1 MDKFDYITATIEE
14 EKVRVEKIIKYL
26 KENNLVDELPEY
38 QERYNNILKY
48 LTAKERY
55 FKVLESVKLDK
66 EKLEELN
73 RIKDEYEVDN
83 ILLEDT
89 LLSKFNEDTFGKYR
103 NVLYEDIKNQDKEV
117 QDILYLLLEKQS
129 NYSELVIK
137 RDRLKDKIDKNKYP
151 KTYNTLYSQDIIIEK
166 QDSIL
171 EKIFVVENSIKIEKD
186 KLSSIEDSVMTD
198 SILKLLYE
206 FWIVNSYDPSKVD
219 KTKLFITNKTFTSYK
234 NNIPEVKKEVVPP
247 KEEYKEI
254 KLDNLK
260 LPGLDEKKKVNRP
273 LVYAILGVTL
283 LVLAVSGSAYAFF
296 TAQATSDQFSGNTID
311 VQIKKPVV
319 TLVVGDKTKGLIPIH
334 DGSVTGHTTNQLT
347 TAVSGTNKCVDKNGY
362 MVCHVYKVTLSNEGS
377 TATTVDTSITL
388 NTGGAANV
396 TWAKMTNQTTFG
408 SLKGTDNSLA
418 KGTAL
423 SANGTAD
430 LYFVVYLKN
439 TGSDQTGT
447 DAGKTYKGTVTVVAS
462 TGSTLEA
469 QF

>member
-55 FKVLESVKLDK
+55 FKVLESIKLDK

-137 RDRLKDKIDKNKYP
+137 RDRLKDRIDKNKYP

-186 KLSSIEDSVMTD
+186 KLSSIEDSIMTD

-254 KLDNLK
+254 KIDNLK
-260 LPGLDEKKKVNRP
+260 LPGLDEEKP
-273 LVYAILGVTL
+273 
-283 LVLAVSGSAYAFF
+283 
-296 TAQATSDQFSGNTID
+296 ID
-311 VQIKKPVV
+311 I
-319 TLVVGDKTKGLIPIH
+319 
-334 DGSVTGHTTNQLT
+334 DG
-347 TAVSGTNKCVDKNGY
+347 KD
-362 MVCHVYKVTLSNEGS
+362 
-377 TATTVDTSITL
+377 
-388 NTGGAANV
+388 
-396 TWAKMTNQTTFG
+396 
-408 SLKGTDNSLA
+408 
-418 KGTAL
+418 
-423 SANGTAD
+423 
-430 LYFVVYLKN
+430 YLK
-439 TGSDQTGT
+439 
-447 DAGKTYKGTVTVVAS
+447 
-462 TGSTLEA
+462 
-469 QF
+469 

>member
-55 FKVLESVKLDK
+55 FKVLESIKLDK

-137 RDRLKDKIDKNKYP
+137 RDRLKDRIDKNKYP

-186 KLSSIEDSVMTD
+186 KLSSIEDSIMTD

-247 KEEYKEI
+247 KDEYKEI
-254 KLDNLK
+254 KIDNLK
-260 LPGLDEKKKVNRP
+260 LPGLDEEKP
-273 LVYAILGVTL
+273 
-283 LVLAVSGSAYAFF
+283 
-296 TAQATSDQFSGNTID
+296 ID
-311 VQIKKPVV
+311 I
-319 TLVVGDKTKGLIPIH
+319 
-334 DGSVTGHTTNQLT
+334 DG
-347 TAVSGTNKCVDKNGY
+347 KD
-362 MVCHVYKVTLSNEGS
+362 
-377 TATTVDTSITL
+377 
-388 NTGGAANV
+388 
-396 TWAKMTNQTTFG
+396 
-408 SLKGTDNSLA
+408 
-418 KGTAL
+418 
-423 SANGTAD
+423 
-430 LYFVVYLKN
+430 YLK
-439 TGSDQTGT
+439 
-447 DAGKTYKGTVTVVAS
+447 
-462 TGSTLEA
+462 
-469 QF
+469 

>member
-14 EKVRVEKIIKYL
+14 EKVRVEKII
-26 KENNLVDELPEY
+26 
-38 QERYNNILKY
+38 KY

-137 RDRLKDKIDKNKYP
+137 RDRLKGKIDKNKYP

-247 KEEYKEI
+247 KEKYKEI
-254 KLDNLK
+254 KIDNLK
-260 LPGLDEKKKVNRP
+260 LPGLDEEKP
-273 LVYAILGVTL
+273 
-283 LVLAVSGSAYAFF
+283 
-296 TAQATSDQFSGNTID
+296 ID
-311 VQIKKPVV
+311 I
-319 TLVVGDKTKGLIPIH
+319 
-334 DGSVTGHTTNQLT
+334 DG
-347 TAVSGTNKCVDKNGY
+347 KD
-362 MVCHVYKVTLSNEGS
+362 
-377 TATTVDTSITL
+377 
-388 NTGGAANV
+388 
-396 TWAKMTNQTTFG
+396 
-408 SLKGTDNSLA
+408 
-418 KGTAL
+418 
-423 SANGTAD
+423 
-430 LYFVVYLKN
+430 YLK
-439 TGSDQTGT
+439 
-447 DAGKTYKGTVTVVAS
+447 
-462 TGSTLEA
+462 
-469 QF
+469 

>member
-26 KENNLVDELPEY
+26 KENNLLDELPEY

-55 FKVLESVKLDK
+55 FKVLESIKVDK

-103 NVLYEDIKNQDKEV
+103 NVLYEDIKNQDKDV
-117 QDILYLLLEKQS
+117 QDLLYLLLEKQS
-129 NYSELVIK
+129 NYGELVIK
-137 RDRLKDKIDKNKYP
+137 RDRLKDRLDKNKYP
-151 KTYNTLYSQDIIIEK
+151 KTYNTLYSQDVIIEK
-166 QDSIL
+166 QNSIL

-254 KLDNLK
+254 KIDNLK
-260 LPGLDEKKKVNRP
+260 LPGLDEEKP
-273 LVYAILGVTL
+273 
-283 LVLAVSGSAYAFF
+283 
-296 TAQATSDQFSGNTID
+296 ID
-311 VQIKKPVV
+311 I
-319 TLVVGDKTKGLIPIH
+319 
-334 DGSVTGHTTNQLT
+334 DG
-347 TAVSGTNKCVDKNGY
+347 KD
-362 MVCHVYKVTLSNEGS
+362 
-377 TATTVDTSITL
+377 
-388 NTGGAANV
+388 
-396 TWAKMTNQTTFG
+396 
-408 SLKGTDNSLA
+408 
-418 KGTAL
+418 
-423 SANGTAD
+423 
-430 LYFVVYLKN
+430 YLK
-439 TGSDQTGT
+439 
-447 DAGKTYKGTVTVVAS
+447 
-462 TGSTLEA
+462 
-469 QF
+469 

>member
-14 EKVRVEKIIKYL
+14 EKVRIEKIIKYL

-55 FKVLESVKLDK
+55 SKVLESIKLDK

-103 NVLYEDIKNQDKEV
+103 NVLYEDIKYQDKEV

-137 RDRLKDKIDKNKYP
+137 RDRLKDRIDKNKYP

-186 KLSSIEDSVMTD
+186 KLSSIEDSIMTD

-260 LPGLDEKKKVNRP
+260 LPGLDEEKP
-273 LVYAILGVTL
+273 
-283 LVLAVSGSAYAFF
+283 
-296 TAQATSDQFSGNTID
+296 ID
-311 VQIKKPVV
+311 I
-319 TLVVGDKTKGLIPIH
+319 
-334 DGSVTGHTTNQLT
+334 DG
-347 TAVSGTNKCVDKNGY
+347 KD
-362 MVCHVYKVTLSNEGS
+362 
-377 TATTVDTSITL
+377 
-388 NTGGAANV
+388 
-396 TWAKMTNQTTFG
+396 
-408 SLKGTDNSLA
+408 
-418 KGTAL
+418 
-423 SANGTAD
+423 
-430 LYFVVYLKN
+430 YLK
-439 TGSDQTGT
+439 
-447 DAGKTYKGTVTVVAS
+447 
-462 TGSTLEA
+462 
-469 QF
+469 

>member
-26 KENNLVDELPEY
+26 KENNLLDDLPEY

-55 FKVLESVKLDK
+55 FKVLESIKVDK

-103 NVLYEDIKNQDKEV
+103 NVLYEDIKTQDKEV

-137 RDRLKDKIDKNKYP
+137 RDRLKDRIDKNKYP

-186 KLSSIEDSVMTD
+186 KLSSIEDSIMTD

-247 KEEYKEI
+247 KDEYKEI
-254 KLDNLK
+254 KIDNLK
-260 LPGLDEKKKVNRP
+260 LPGLDEEKP
-273 LVYAILGVTL
+273 
-283 LVLAVSGSAYAFF
+283 
-296 TAQATSDQFSGNTID
+296 ID
-311 VQIKKPVV
+311 I
-319 TLVVGDKTKGLIPIH
+319 
-334 DGSVTGHTTNQLT
+334 DG
-347 TAVSGTNKCVDKNGY
+347 KD
-362 MVCHVYKVTLSNEGS
+362 
-377 TATTVDTSITL
+377 
-388 NTGGAANV
+388 
-396 TWAKMTNQTTFG
+396 
-408 SLKGTDNSLA
+408 
-418 KGTAL
+418 
-423 SANGTAD
+423 
-430 LYFVVYLKN
+430 YLK
-439 TGSDQTGT
+439 
-447 DAGKTYKGTVTVVAS
+447 
-462 TGSTLEA
+462 
-469 QF
+469 

>member
-55 FKVLESVKLDK
+55 LKVLESVKLDK

-166 QDSIL
+166 QNSIL

-247 KEEYKEI
+247 KEKYKEI
-254 KLDNLK
+254 KIDNLK
-260 LPGLDEKKKVNRP
+260 LPGLDEEKP
-273 LVYAILGVTL
+273 
-283 LVLAVSGSAYAFF
+283 
-296 TAQATSDQFSGNTID
+296 ID
-311 VQIKKPVV
+311 I
-319 TLVVGDKTKGLIPIH
+319 
-334 DGSVTGHTTNQLT
+334 DG
-347 TAVSGTNKCVDKNGY
+347 KD
-362 MVCHVYKVTLSNEGS
+362 
-377 TATTVDTSITL
+377 
-388 NTGGAANV
+388 
-396 TWAKMTNQTTFG
+396 
-408 SLKGTDNSLA
+408 
-418 KGTAL
+418 
-423 SANGTAD
+423 
-430 LYFVVYLKN
+430 YLK
-439 TGSDQTGT
+439 
-447 DAGKTYKGTVTVVAS
+447 
-462 TGSTLEA
+462 
-469 QF
+469 

>member
-14 EKVRVEKIIKYL
+14 EKVRVEKTIKYL

-103 NVLYEDIKNQDKEV
+103 NVLYEDIKNQDKDV
-117 QDILYLLLEKQS
+117 QDLLYLLLEKQS

-254 KLDNLK
+254 KIDNLK
-260 LPGLDEKKKVNRP
+260 LPGLDEEKP
-273 LVYAILGVTL
+273 
-283 LVLAVSGSAYAFF
+283 
-296 TAQATSDQFSGNTID
+296 ID
-311 VQIKKPVV
+311 I
-319 TLVVGDKTKGLIPIH
+319 
-334 DGSVTGHTTNQLT
+334 DG
-347 TAVSGTNKCVDKNGY
+347 KD
-362 MVCHVYKVTLSNEGS
+362 
-377 TATTVDTSITL
+377 
-388 NTGGAANV
+388 
-396 TWAKMTNQTTFG
+396 
-408 SLKGTDNSLA
+408 
-418 KGTAL
+418 
-423 SANGTAD
+423 
-430 LYFVVYLKN
+430 YLK
-439 TGSDQTGT
+439 
-447 DAGKTYKGTVTVVAS
+447 
-462 TGSTLEA
+462 
-469 QF
+469 

>member
-89 LLSKFNEDTFGKYR
+89 ILSKFNEDTFGKYR
-103 NVLYEDIKNQDKEV
+103 NVLYEDIKNQDKDV
-117 QDILYLLLEKQS
+117 QDLLYLLLEKQS

-254 KLDNLK
+254 KIDNLK
-260 LPGLDEKKKVNRP
+260 LPGLDEEKP
-273 LVYAILGVTL
+273 
-283 LVLAVSGSAYAFF
+283 
-296 TAQATSDQFSGNTID
+296 ID
-311 VQIKKPVV
+311 I
-319 TLVVGDKTKGLIPIH
+319 
-334 DGSVTGHTTNQLT
+334 DG
-347 TAVSGTNKCVDKNGY
+347 KD
-362 MVCHVYKVTLSNEGS
+362 
-377 TATTVDTSITL
+377 
-388 NTGGAANV
+388 
-396 TWAKMTNQTTFG
+396 
-408 SLKGTDNSLA
+408 
-418 KGTAL
+418 
-423 SANGTAD
+423 
-430 LYFVVYLKN
+430 YLK
-439 TGSDQTGT
+439 
-447 DAGKTYKGTVTVVAS
+447 
-462 TGSTLEA
+462 
-469 QF
+469 

>member
-137 RDRLKDKIDKNKYP
+137 RDRLKDRIDKNKYP

-186 KLSSIEDSVMTD
+186 KLSSIEDSIMTD

-234 NNIPEVKKEVVPP
+234 NNISEVKKEVVPP

-254 KLDNLK
+254 KIDNLK
-260 LPGLDEKKKVNRP
+260 LPGLDEEKP
-273 LVYAILGVTL
+273 
-283 LVLAVSGSAYAFF
+283 
-296 TAQATSDQFSGNTID
+296 ID
-311 VQIKKPVV
+311 I
-319 TLVVGDKTKGLIPIH
+319 
-334 DGSVTGHTTNQLT
+334 DG
-347 TAVSGTNKCVDKNGY
+347 KD
-362 MVCHVYKVTLSNEGS
+362 
-377 TATTVDTSITL
+377 
-388 NTGGAANV
+388 
-396 TWAKMTNQTTFG
+396 
-408 SLKGTDNSLA
+408 
-418 KGTAL
+418 
-423 SANGTAD
+423 
-430 LYFVVYLKN
+430 YLK
-439 TGSDQTGT
+439 
-447 DAGKTYKGTVTVVAS
+447 
-462 TGSTLEA
+462 
-469 QF
+469 

>member
-55 FKVLESVKLDK
+55 FK
-66 EKLEELN
+66 
-73 RIKDEYEVDN
+73 DN

-137 RDRLKDKIDKNKYP
+137 RDRLKGKIDKNKYP

-219 KTKLFITNKTFTSYK
+219 KTKLFITN
-234 NNIPEVKKEVVPP
+234 N
-247 KEEYKEI
+247 
-254 KLDNLK
+254 
-260 LPGLDEKKKVNRP
+260 
-273 LVYAILGVTL
+273 
-283 LVLAVSGSAYAFF
+283 
-296 TAQATSDQFSGNTID
+296 
-311 VQIKKPVV
+311 
-319 TLVVGDKTKGLIPIH
+319 
-334 DGSVTGHTTNQLT
+334 
-347 TAVSGTNKCVDKNGY
+347 
-362 MVCHVYKVTLSNEGS
+362 
-377 TATTVDTSITL
+377 
-388 NTGGAANV
+388 
-396 TWAKMTNQTTFG
+396 
-408 SLKGTDNSLA
+408 
-418 KGTAL
+418 
-423 SANGTAD
+423 
-430 LYFVVYLKN
+430 
-439 TGSDQTGT
+439 
-447 DAGKTYKGTVTVVAS
+447 
-462 TGSTLEA
+462 
-469 QF
+469 

>member
-103 NVLYEDIKNQDKEV
+103 NVLYEDIKNQDKDV
-117 QDILYLLLEKQS
+117 QDLLYLLLEKQS

-254 KLDNLK
+254 KIDNLK
-260 LPGLDEKKKVNRP
+260 LPDLDEEKP
-273 LVYAILGVTL
+273 
-283 LVLAVSGSAYAFF
+283 
-296 TAQATSDQFSGNTID
+296 ID
-311 VQIKKPVV
+311 I
-319 TLVVGDKTKGLIPIH
+319 
-334 DGSVTGHTTNQLT
+334 DG
-347 TAVSGTNKCVDKNGY
+347 KD
-362 MVCHVYKVTLSNEGS
+362 
-377 TATTVDTSITL
+377 
-388 NTGGAANV
+388 
-396 TWAKMTNQTTFG
+396 
-408 SLKGTDNSLA
+408 
-418 KGTAL
+418 
-423 SANGTAD
+423 
-430 LYFVVYLKN
+430 YLK
-439 TGSDQTGT
+439 
-447 DAGKTYKGTVTVVAS
+447 
-462 TGSTLEA
+462 
-469 QF
+469 

>member
-14 EKVRVEKIIKYL
+14 EKIRVEKIIKYL

-103 NVLYEDIKNQDKEV
+103 NVLYEDIKNQDKDV

-137 RDRLKDKIDKNKYP
+137 RDRLKGKIDKNKYP
-151 KTYNTLYSQDIIIEK
+151 TTYNTLYSQDIIIEK

-254 KLDNLK
+254 KIDNLK
-260 LPGLDEKKKVNRP
+260 LPGLDEEKP
-273 LVYAILGVTL
+273 
-283 LVLAVSGSAYAFF
+283 
-296 TAQATSDQFSGNTID
+296 ID
-311 VQIKKPVV
+311 I
-319 TLVVGDKTKGLIPIH
+319 
-334 DGSVTGHTTNQLT
+334 DG
-347 TAVSGTNKCVDKNGY
+347 KD
-362 MVCHVYKVTLSNEGS
+362 
-377 TATTVDTSITL
+377 
-388 NTGGAANV
+388 
-396 TWAKMTNQTTFG
+396 
-408 SLKGTDNSLA
+408 
-418 KGTAL
+418 
-423 SANGTAD
+423 
-430 LYFVVYLKN
+430 YLK
-439 TGSDQTGT
+439 
-447 DAGKTYKGTVTVVAS
+447 
-462 TGSTLEA
+462 
-469 QF
+469 

>member
-103 NVLYEDIKNQDKEV
+103 NVLYEDIKNQDKDV
-117 QDILYLLLEKQS
+117 QDLLYLLLEKQS

-206 FWIVNSYDPSKVD
+206 FWIVNSYNPSKVD

-254 KLDNLK
+254 KIDNLK
-260 LPGLDEKKKVNRP
+260 LPGLDEEKP
-273 LVYAILGVTL
+273 
-283 LVLAVSGSAYAFF
+283 
-296 TAQATSDQFSGNTID
+296 ID
-311 VQIKKPVV
+311 I
-319 TLVVGDKTKGLIPIH
+319 
-334 DGSVTGHTTNQLT
+334 DG
-347 TAVSGTNKCVDKNGY
+347 KD
-362 MVCHVYKVTLSNEGS
+362 
-377 TATTVDTSITL
+377 
-388 NTGGAANV
+388 
-396 TWAKMTNQTTFG
+396 
-408 SLKGTDNSLA
+408 
-418 KGTAL
+418 
-423 SANGTAD
+423 
-430 LYFVVYLKN
+430 YLK
-439 TGSDQTGT
+439 
-447 DAGKTYKGTVTVVAS
+447 
-462 TGSTLEA
+462 
-469 QF
+469 

>member
-26 KENNLVDELPEY
+26 KENNLLDELPEY

-103 NVLYEDIKNQDKEV
+103 NVLYEDIKNQDKDV
-117 QDILYLLLEKQS
+117 QDLLYLLFEKQS
-129 NYSELVIK
+129 NYGELVIK
-137 RDRLKDKIDKNKYP
+137 RDRLKDRLDKNKYP

-166 QDSIL
+166 QNSIL

-254 KLDNLK
+254 KIDNLK
-260 LPGLDEKKKVNRP
+260 LPGLDEEKPIN
-273 LVYAILGVTL
+273 
-283 LVLAVSGSAYAFF
+283 
-296 TAQATSDQFSGNTID
+296 ID
-311 VQIKKPVV
+311 GK
-319 TLVVGDKTKGLIPIH
+319 
-334 DGSVTGHTTNQLT
+334 
-347 TAVSGTNKCVDKNGY
+347 
-362 MVCHVYKVTLSNEGS
+362 E
-377 TATTVDTSITL
+377 
-388 NTGGAANV
+388 
-396 TWAKMTNQTTFG
+396 
-408 SLKGTDNSLA
+408 
-418 KGTAL
+418 
-423 SANGTAD
+423 
-430 LYFVVYLKN
+430 YLK
-439 TGSDQTGT
+439 
-447 DAGKTYKGTVTVVAS
+447 
-462 TGSTLEA
+462 
-469 QF
+469 

>member
-137 RDRLKDKIDKNKYP
+137 RDRLKGKIDKNKYP

-247 KEEYKEI
+247 KEAYKEI
-254 KLDNLK
+254 KIDNLK
-260 LPGLDEKKKVNRP
+260 LPGLDEEKP
-273 LVYAILGVTL
+273 
-283 LVLAVSGSAYAFF
+283 
-296 TAQATSDQFSGNTID
+296 ID
-311 VQIKKPVV
+311 I
-319 TLVVGDKTKGLIPIH
+319 
-334 DGSVTGHTTNQLT
+334 DG
-347 TAVSGTNKCVDKNGY
+347 KD
-362 MVCHVYKVTLSNEGS
+362 
-377 TATTVDTSITL
+377 
-388 NTGGAANV
+388 
-396 TWAKMTNQTTFG
+396 
-408 SLKGTDNSLA
+408 
-418 KGTAL
+418 
-423 SANGTAD
+423 
-430 LYFVVYLKN
+430 YLK
-439 TGSDQTGT
+439 
-447 DAGKTYKGTVTVVAS
+447 
-462 TGSTLEA
+462 
-469 QF
+469 

>member
-117 QDILYLLLEKQS
+117 QDTLYLLLEKQS

-137 RDRLKDKIDKNKYP
+137 RDRLKGKIDKNKYP

-234 NNIPEVKKEVVPP
+234 NNIPVVKKEVVPP
-247 KEEYKEI
+247 NEEYKEI
-254 KLDNLK
+254 KIDNLK
-260 LPGLDEKKKVNRP
+260 LPGLDEEKP
-273 LVYAILGVTL
+273 
-283 LVLAVSGSAYAFF
+283 
-296 TAQATSDQFSGNTID
+296 ID
-311 VQIKKPVV
+311 I
-319 TLVVGDKTKGLIPIH
+319 
-334 DGSVTGHTTNQLT
+334 DG
-347 TAVSGTNKCVDKNGY
+347 KD
-362 MVCHVYKVTLSNEGS
+362 
-377 TATTVDTSITL
+377 
-388 NTGGAANV
+388 
-396 TWAKMTNQTTFG
+396 
-408 SLKGTDNSLA
+408 
-418 KGTAL
+418 
-423 SANGTAD
+423 
-430 LYFVVYLKN
+430 YLK
-439 TGSDQTGT
+439 
-447 DAGKTYKGTVTVVAS
+447 
-462 TGSTLEA
+462 
-469 QF
+469 

>member
-234 NNIPEVKKEVVPP
+234 NNIPEIKKEVVPP

-254 KLDNLK
+254 KIDNLK
-260 LPGLDEKKKVNRP
+260 LPGLDEEKP
-273 LVYAILGVTL
+273 
-283 LVLAVSGSAYAFF
+283 
-296 TAQATSDQFSGNTID
+296 ID
-311 VQIKKPVV
+311 I
-319 TLVVGDKTKGLIPIH
+319 
-334 DGSVTGHTTNQLT
+334 DG
-347 TAVSGTNKCVDKNGY
+347 KD
-362 MVCHVYKVTLSNEGS
+362 
-377 TATTVDTSITL
+377 
-388 NTGGAANV
+388 
-396 TWAKMTNQTTFG
+396 
-408 SLKGTDNSLA
+408 
-418 KGTAL
+418 
-423 SANGTAD
+423 
-430 LYFVVYLKN
+430 YLK
-439 TGSDQTGT
+439 
-447 DAGKTYKGTVTVVAS
+447 
-462 TGSTLEA
+462 
-469 QF
+469 

>member
-14 EKVRVEKIIKYL
+14 EKIRVEKIIKYL

-234 NNIPEVKKEVVPP
+234 NNIPEVKKEGVPP

-254 KLDNLK
+254 KIDNLK
-260 LPGLDEKKKVNRP
+260 LPGLDEEKP
-273 LVYAILGVTL
+273 
-283 LVLAVSGSAYAFF
+283 
-296 TAQATSDQFSGNTID
+296 ID
-311 VQIKKPVV
+311 I
-319 TLVVGDKTKGLIPIH
+319 
-334 DGSVTGHTTNQLT
+334 DG
-347 TAVSGTNKCVDKNGY
+347 KD
-362 MVCHVYKVTLSNEGS
+362 
-377 TATTVDTSITL
+377 
-388 NTGGAANV
+388 
-396 TWAKMTNQTTFG
+396 
-408 SLKGTDNSLA
+408 
-418 KGTAL
+418 
-423 SANGTAD
+423 
-430 LYFVVYLKN
+430 YLK
-439 TGSDQTGT
+439 
-447 DAGKTYKGTVTVVAS
+447 
-462 TGSTLEA
+462 
-469 QF
+469 

>member
-89 LLSKFNEDTFGKYR
+89 LLSKFNEDTCGKYR

-254 KLDNLK
+254 KIDNLK
-260 LPGLDEKKKVNRP
+260 LPGLDEEKP
-273 LVYAILGVTL
+273 
-283 LVLAVSGSAYAFF
+283 
-296 TAQATSDQFSGNTID
+296 ID
-311 VQIKKPVV
+311 I
-319 TLVVGDKTKGLIPIH
+319 
-334 DGSVTGHTTNQLT
+334 DG
-347 TAVSGTNKCVDKNGY
+347 KD
-362 MVCHVYKVTLSNEGS
+362 
-377 TATTVDTSITL
+377 
-388 NTGGAANV
+388 
-396 TWAKMTNQTTFG
+396 
-408 SLKGTDNSLA
+408 
-418 KGTAL
+418 
-423 SANGTAD
+423 
-430 LYFVVYLKN
+430 YLK
-439 TGSDQTGT
+439 
-447 DAGKTYKGTVTVVAS
+447 
-462 TGSTLEA
+462 
-469 QF
+469 

>member
-137 RDRLKDKIDKNKYP
+137 RDRLKGKIDKNKYP

-219 KTKLFITNKTFTSYK
+219 KTKLFITNKIFTSYK

-254 KLDNLK
+254 KIDNLK
-260 LPGLDEKKKVNRP
+260 LPGLDEEKP
-273 LVYAILGVTL
+273 
-283 LVLAVSGSAYAFF
+283 
-296 TAQATSDQFSGNTID
+296 ID
-311 VQIKKPVV
+311 I
-319 TLVVGDKTKGLIPIH
+319 
-334 DGSVTGHTTNQLT
+334 DG
-347 TAVSGTNKCVDKNGY
+347 KD
-362 MVCHVYKVTLSNEGS
+362 
-377 TATTVDTSITL
+377 
-388 NTGGAANV
+388 
-396 TWAKMTNQTTFG
+396 
-408 SLKGTDNSLA
+408 
-418 KGTAL
+418 
-423 SANGTAD
+423 
-430 LYFVVYLKN
+430 YLK
-439 TGSDQTGT
+439 
-447 DAGKTYKGTVTVVAS
+447 
-462 TGSTLEA
+462 
-469 QF
+469 

>member
-48 LTAKERY
+48 LTAKERS

-254 KLDNLK
+254 KIDNLK
-260 LPGLDEKKKVNRP
+260 LPGLDEEKP
-273 LVYAILGVTL
+273 
-283 LVLAVSGSAYAFF
+283 
-296 TAQATSDQFSGNTID
+296 ID
-311 VQIKKPVV
+311 I
-319 TLVVGDKTKGLIPIH
+319 
-334 DGSVTGHTTNQLT
+334 DG
-347 TAVSGTNKCVDKNGY
+347 KD
-362 MVCHVYKVTLSNEGS
+362 
-377 TATTVDTSITL
+377 
-388 NTGGAANV
+388 
-396 TWAKMTNQTTFG
+396 
-408 SLKGTDNSLA
+408 
-418 KGTAL
+418 
-423 SANGTAD
+423 
-430 LYFVVYLKN
+430 YLK
-439 TGSDQTGT
+439 
-447 DAGKTYKGTVTVVAS
+447 
-462 TGSTLEA
+462 
-469 QF
+469 

>member
-14 EKVRVEKIIKYL
+14 EKVRVEKIIKYF

-137 RDRLKDKIDKNKYP
+137 RDRLKGKIDKNKYP

-254 KLDNLK
+254 KIDNLK
-260 LPGLDEKKKVNRP
+260 LPGLDEEKP
-273 LVYAILGVTL
+273 
-283 LVLAVSGSAYAFF
+283 
-296 TAQATSDQFSGNTID
+296 ID
-311 VQIKKPVV
+311 I
-319 TLVVGDKTKGLIPIH
+319 
-334 DGSVTGHTTNQLT
+334 DG
-347 TAVSGTNKCVDKNGY
+347 KD
-362 MVCHVYKVTLSNEGS
+362 
-377 TATTVDTSITL
+377 
-388 NTGGAANV
+388 
-396 TWAKMTNQTTFG
+396 
-408 SLKGTDNSLA
+408 
-418 KGTAL
+418 
-423 SANGTAD
+423 
-430 LYFVVYLKN
+430 YLK
-439 TGSDQTGT
+439 
-447 DAGKTYKGTVTVVAS
+447 
-462 TGSTLEA
+462 
-469 QF
+469 

>member
-14 EKVRVEKIIKYL
+14 EKIRVEKIIKYL

-137 RDRLKDKIDKNKYP
+137 RDRLKGKIDKNKYP
-151 KTYNTLYSQDIIIEK
+151 KTYNTLYSQVIIIEK

-186 KLSSIEDSVMTD
+186 KLYSIEDSVMTD

-254 KLDNLK
+254 KIDNLK
-260 LPGLDEKKKVNRP
+260 LPGLDEEKP
-273 LVYAILGVTL
+273 
-283 LVLAVSGSAYAFF
+283 
-296 TAQATSDQFSGNTID
+296 ID
-311 VQIKKPVV
+311 I
-319 TLVVGDKTKGLIPIH
+319 
-334 DGSVTGHTTNQLT
+334 DG
-347 TAVSGTNKCVDKNGY
+347 KD
-362 MVCHVYKVTLSNEGS
+362 
-377 TATTVDTSITL
+377 
-388 NTGGAANV
+388 
-396 TWAKMTNQTTFG
+396 
-408 SLKGTDNSLA
+408 
-418 KGTAL
+418 
-423 SANGTAD
+423 
-430 LYFVVYLKN
+430 YLK
-439 TGSDQTGT
+439 
-447 DAGKTYKGTVTVVAS
+447 
-462 TGSTLEA
+462 
-469 QF
+469 

>member
-14 EKVRVEKIIKYL
+14 EKIRVEKIIKYL

-137 RDRLKDKIDKNKYP
+137 RDRLKGKIDKNKYP

-234 NNIPEVKKEVVPP
+234 NNIPEVKKEVVPS

-254 KLDNLK
+254 KIDNLK
-260 LPGLDEKKKVNRP
+260 LPGLDEEKP
-273 LVYAILGVTL
+273 
-283 LVLAVSGSAYAFF
+283 
-296 TAQATSDQFSGNTID
+296 ID
-311 VQIKKPVV
+311 I
-319 TLVVGDKTKGLIPIH
+319 
-334 DGSVTGHTTNQLT
+334 DG
-347 TAVSGTNKCVDKNGY
+347 KD
-362 MVCHVYKVTLSNEGS
+362 
-377 TATTVDTSITL
+377 
-388 NTGGAANV
+388 
-396 TWAKMTNQTTFG
+396 
-408 SLKGTDNSLA
+408 
-418 KGTAL
+418 
-423 SANGTAD
+423 
-430 LYFVVYLKN
+430 YLK
-439 TGSDQTGT
+439 
-447 DAGKTYKGTVTVVAS
+447 
-462 TGSTLEA
+462 
-469 QF
+469 

>member
-14 EKVRVEKIIKYL
+14 EKIRVEKIIKYL
-26 KENNLVDELPEY
+26 KENNLVDELHEY

-254 KLDNLK
+254 KIDNLK
-260 LPGLDEKKKVNRP
+260 LPGLDEEKP
-273 LVYAILGVTL
+273 
-283 LVLAVSGSAYAFF
+283 
-296 TAQATSDQFSGNTID
+296 ID
-311 VQIKKPVV
+311 I
-319 TLVVGDKTKGLIPIH
+319 
-334 DGSVTGHTTNQLT
+334 DG
-347 TAVSGTNKCVDKNGY
+347 KD
-362 MVCHVYKVTLSNEGS
+362 
-377 TATTVDTSITL
+377 
-388 NTGGAANV
+388 
-396 TWAKMTNQTTFG
+396 
-408 SLKGTDNSLA
+408 
-418 KGTAL
+418 
-423 SANGTAD
+423 
-430 LYFVVYLKN
+430 YLK
-439 TGSDQTGT
+439 
-447 DAGKTYKGTVTVVAS
+447 
-462 TGSTLEA
+462 
-469 QF
+469 

>member
-55 FKVLESVKLDK
+55 FKVLESIKVDK

-103 NVLYEDIKNQDKEV
+103 NVLYEDIKNQDKDV
-117 QDILYLLLEKQS
+117 QDLLYLLLEKQS
-129 NYSELVIK
+129 NYGELVIK
-137 RDRLKDKIDKNKYP
+137 RDRLKDRLDKNKYP

-166 QDSIL
+166 QNSIL

-254 KLDNLK
+254 KIDNLK
-260 LPGLDEKKKVNRP
+260 LPGLDEEKP
-273 LVYAILGVTL
+273 
-283 LVLAVSGSAYAFF
+283 
-296 TAQATSDQFSGNTID
+296 ID
-311 VQIKKPVV
+311 I
-319 TLVVGDKTKGLIPIH
+319 
-334 DGSVTGHTTNQLT
+334 DG
-347 TAVSGTNKCVDKNGY
+347 KD
-362 MVCHVYKVTLSNEGS
+362 
-377 TATTVDTSITL
+377 
-388 NTGGAANV
+388 
-396 TWAKMTNQTTFG
+396 
-408 SLKGTDNSLA
+408 
-418 KGTAL
+418 
-423 SANGTAD
+423 
-430 LYFVVYLKN
+430 YLK
-439 TGSDQTGT
+439 
-447 DAGKTYKGTVTVVAS
+447 
-462 TGSTLEA
+462 
-469 QF
+469 

>member
-89 LLSKFNEDTFGKYR
+89 LLSKFNEDTFCKYR

-254 KLDNLK
+254 KIDNLK
-260 LPGLDEKKKVNRP
+260 LPGLDEEKP
-273 LVYAILGVTL
+273 
-283 LVLAVSGSAYAFF
+283 
-296 TAQATSDQFSGNTID
+296 ID
-311 VQIKKPVV
+311 I
-319 TLVVGDKTKGLIPIH
+319 
-334 DGSVTGHTTNQLT
+334 DG
-347 TAVSGTNKCVDKNGY
+347 KD
-362 MVCHVYKVTLSNEGS
+362 
-377 TATTVDTSITL
+377 
-388 NTGGAANV
+388 
-396 TWAKMTNQTTFG
+396 
-408 SLKGTDNSLA
+408 
-418 KGTAL
+418 
-423 SANGTAD
+423 
-430 LYFVVYLKN
+430 YLK
-439 TGSDQTGT
+439 
-447 DAGKTYKGTVTVVAS
+447 
-462 TGSTLEA
+462 
-469 QF
+469 

>member
-26 KENNLVDELPEY
+26 KENNLLDELPEY

-55 FKVLESVKLDK
+55 FKVLESIKVDK

-103 NVLYEDIKNQDKEV
+103 NILYEDIKNQDKDV
-117 QDILYLLLEKQS
+117 QDLLYLLLEKQS
-129 NYSELVIK
+129 NYGELVIK
-137 RDRLKDKIDKNKYP
+137 RDRLKDRLDKNKYP

-166 QDSIL
+166 QNSIL

-234 NNIPEVKKEVVPP
+234 NNISEVKKEVVPP

-254 KLDNLK
+254 KIDNLK
-260 LPGLDEKKKVNRP
+260 LPGLDEEKP
-273 LVYAILGVTL
+273 I
-283 LVLAVSGSAYAFF
+283 S
-296 TAQATSDQFSGNTID
+296 ID
-311 VQIKKPVV
+311 GK
-319 TLVVGDKTKGLIPIH
+319 
-334 DGSVTGHTTNQLT
+334 
-347 TAVSGTNKCVDKNGY
+347 
-362 MVCHVYKVTLSNEGS
+362 E
-377 TATTVDTSITL
+377 
-388 NTGGAANV
+388 
-396 TWAKMTNQTTFG
+396 
-408 SLKGTDNSLA
+408 
-418 KGTAL
+418 
-423 SANGTAD
+423 
-430 LYFVVYLKN
+430 YLK
-439 TGSDQTGT
+439 
-447 DAGKTYKGTVTVVAS
+447 
-462 TGSTLEA
+462 
-469 QF
+469 

>member
-1 MDKFDYITATIEE
+1 MIILLRLLKKKKI
-14 EKVRVEKIIKYL
+14 RVEKIIKYL

-137 RDRLKDKIDKNKYP
+137 RDRLKGKIDKNKYP

-254 KLDNLK
+254 KIDNLK
-260 LPGLDEKKKVNRP
+260 LPGLDEEKP
-273 LVYAILGVTL
+273 
-283 LVLAVSGSAYAFF
+283 
-296 TAQATSDQFSGNTID
+296 ID
-311 VQIKKPVV
+311 I
-319 TLVVGDKTKGLIPIH
+319 
-334 DGSVTGHTTNQLT
+334 DG
-347 TAVSGTNKCVDKNGY
+347 KD
-362 MVCHVYKVTLSNEGS
+362 
-377 TATTVDTSITL
+377 
-388 NTGGAANV
+388 
-396 TWAKMTNQTTFG
+396 
-408 SLKGTDNSLA
+408 
-418 KGTAL
+418 
-423 SANGTAD
+423 
-430 LYFVVYLKN
+430 YLK
-439 TGSDQTGT
+439 
-447 DAGKTYKGTVTVVAS
+447 
-462 TGSTLEA
+462 
-469 QF
+469 

>member
-117 QDILYLLLEKQS
+117 QDILYLLVEKQS

-137 RDRLKDKIDKNKYP
+137 RDRLKGKIDKNKYP

-254 KLDNLK
+254 KIDNLK
-260 LPGLDEKKKVNRP
+260 LPGLDEEKP
-273 LVYAILGVTL
+273 
-283 LVLAVSGSAYAFF
+283 
-296 TAQATSDQFSGNTID
+296 ID
-311 VQIKKPVV
+311 I
-319 TLVVGDKTKGLIPIH
+319 
-334 DGSVTGHTTNQLT
+334 DG
-347 TAVSGTNKCVDKNGY
+347 KD
-362 MVCHVYKVTLSNEGS
+362 
-377 TATTVDTSITL
+377 
-388 NTGGAANV
+388 
-396 TWAKMTNQTTFG
+396 
-408 SLKGTDNSLA
+408 
-418 KGTAL
+418 
-423 SANGTAD
+423 
-430 LYFVVYLKN
+430 YLK
-439 TGSDQTGT
+439 
-447 DAGKTYKGTVTVVAS
+447 
-462 TGSTLEA
+462 
-469 QF
+469 

>member
-26 KENNLVDELPEY
+26 KENNLLDELPEY

-55 FKVLESVKLDK
+55 SKVLESIKLDK

-137 RDRLKDKIDKNKYP
+137 RDRLKDRIDKNKYP

-186 KLSSIEDSVMTD
+186 KLSSIEDSIMTD

-260 LPGLDEKKKVNRP
+260 LPGLDEEKP
-273 LVYAILGVTL
+273 
-283 LVLAVSGSAYAFF
+283 
-296 TAQATSDQFSGNTID
+296 ID
-311 VQIKKPVV
+311 I
-319 TLVVGDKTKGLIPIH
+319 
-334 DGSVTGHTTNQLT
+334 DG
-347 TAVSGTNKCVDKNGY
+347 KD
-362 MVCHVYKVTLSNEGS
+362 
-377 TATTVDTSITL
+377 
-388 NTGGAANV
+388 
-396 TWAKMTNQTTFG
+396 
-408 SLKGTDNSLA
+408 
-418 KGTAL
+418 
-423 SANGTAD
+423 
-430 LYFVVYLKN
+430 YLK
-439 TGSDQTGT
+439 
-447 DAGKTYKGTVTVVAS
+447 
-462 TGSTLEA
+462 
-469 QF
+469 

>member
-14 EKVRVEKIIKYL
+14 EKIRVEKIIKYL

-55 FKVLESVKLDK
+55 SKVLESIKLDK

-103 NVLYEDIKNQDKEV
+103 NVLYEDIKYQDKEV

-137 RDRLKDKIDKNKYP
+137 RDRLKDRIDKNKYP

-186 KLSSIEDSVMTD
+186 KLSSIEDSIMTD

-260 LPGLDEKKKVNRP
+260 LPGLDEEKP
-273 LVYAILGVTL
+273 
-283 LVLAVSGSAYAFF
+283 
-296 TAQATSDQFSGNTID
+296 ID
-311 VQIKKPVV
+311 I
-319 TLVVGDKTKGLIPIH
+319 
-334 DGSVTGHTTNQLT
+334 DG
-347 TAVSGTNKCVDKNGY
+347 KD
-362 MVCHVYKVTLSNEGS
+362 
-377 TATTVDTSITL
+377 
-388 NTGGAANV
+388 
-396 TWAKMTNQTTFG
+396 
-408 SLKGTDNSLA
+408 
-418 KGTAL
+418 
-423 SANGTAD
+423 
-430 LYFVVYLKN
+430 YLK
-439 TGSDQTGT
+439 
-447 DAGKTYKGTVTVVAS
+447 
-462 TGSTLEA
+462 
-469 QF
+469 